1 MAYWLKFGKMEANK
15 EKTILYFSNFG
26 PSFVLT
32 SIFNQGSE

>member
-1 MAYWLKFGKMEANK
+1 MEAK
-15 EKTILYFSNFG
+15 EKKAILNYSNFG